1 MTLHPLAP
9 TTGRDEN
16 GKAMIPGAADWT
28 SGQHE
33 SLSCEGCRVM
43 VTVLGQGCIRERTTD
58 HGDLTGDAVGRSP
71 GEG

>member
-16 GKAMIPGAADWT
+16 GKAMIPGAADWALAST
-28 SGQHE
+28 

>member
-16 GKAMIPGAADWT
+16 GKAMIPARQTGALAST
-28 SGQHE
+28 